1 MWKLVYAD
9 STETWSLYNVSED
22 AMGLTDVSGSYTRKL
37 TEMKSI
43 IESYKST
50 SDNLVVPGV
59 EPVP

>member
-1 MWKLVYAD
+1 
-9 STETWSLYNVSED
+9 
-22 AMGLTDVSGSYTRKL
+22 MGLTDLSGSYTRKL

-59 EPVP
+59 DPAPQRVRELIKPLDQL